1 VRVDAAGGSQLSEA
15 LEIAREALR
24 GRCAWVVGGAVR
36 DRLLGRPVVDLDLA
50 VADDP
55 RTVARHLAVVAG
67 GPAFELSG
75 AFGAWRVHAPGR
87 EWQVDVTALQGDSIE
102 EDLAQRDFTVNAI
115 AEPLDGGPL
124 VDPADGASDLERRRL
139 RMVSEEAFDRDPL
152 RVLRLA
158 RFAAGLG
165 FEPEEETIAA
175 ATQRAARIGEVAPER
190 VFGELKNLLTGD
202 RAIEGLELMDRLSLT
217 EHVLPELVALRGVE
231 QNRFHHLDVHDHTL
245 AVLQAVIELERDPA
259 AVLGDEHGDAV
270 AAFLAEPLADELT
283 RGGALRFGALLHDAG
298 KPATR
303 DYTQDGNVTFI
314 GHDRE
319 GARISR
325 DVLERLRASDRL
337 RSHVAALAE
346 HHLRLGFLVHRRP
359 LDRRAIYRYLKACQ
373 PVEIDVTLLSV
384 ADRLAT
390 RGDNAE
396 PAIAAH
402 LELAR
407 ELLGAAFAWR
417 AEGRRAPL
425 IRGDE
430 LAQAL
435 EIEEGPQLGELLA
448 AIDEAAYAGDVASR
462 EDAIELAR
470 GLVQE
475 P

>member
-1 VRVDAAGGSQLSEA
+1 MSEA
-15 LEIAREALR
+15 LEVAREALR
-24 GRCAWVVGGAVR
+24 GERAWVVGGAVR
-36 DRLLGRPVVDLDLA
+36 DRLLGRPVLDLDVA
-50 VADDP
+50 VAGEP
-55 RTVARHLAVVAG
+55 RTLARNLAVVAG

-87 EWQVDVTALQGDSIE
+87 EWQVDVTALQGDSIQ

-124 VDPADGASDLERRRL
+124 VDPFGGAGDLERRCL
-139 RMVSEEAFDRDPL
+139 RMVSDEAFDRDPL

-165 FEPEEETIAA
+165 FEPDEATIAA
-175 ATQRAARIGEVAPER
+175 AAQRATRIGEVAQER
-190 VFGELKNLLTGD
+190 VFGELKHLVTSDDAL
-202 RAIEGLELMDRLSLT
+202 EGLELMDRLRLT
-217 EHVLPELVALRGVE
+217 EHVLPELVTLRGVE

-245 AVLQAVIELERDPA
+245 AVLEAVIDLERDPA
-259 AVLGDEHGDAV
+259 AVLGDQHGAAV
-270 AAFLAEPLADELT
+270 AEFLAEPLADELT

-303 DYTQDGNVTFI
+303 DFTPDGNVTFI

-325 DVLERLRASDRL
+325 DVLTRLRASERLRA
-337 RSHVAALAE
+337 HVAALAE

-359 LDRRAIYRYLKACQ
+359 LDRRLVYRYLKTCE
-373 PVEIDVTLLSV
+373 PVEVDVTLLSV

-402 LELAR
+402 VELAS
-407 ELLGAAFAWR
+407 ELLVAAFAWR
-417 AEGRRAPL
+417 AQGRRAPL

-430 LAQAL
+430 LAEAL
-435 EIEEGPQLGELLA
+435 GIEPGPQLGELLA
-448 AIDEAAYAGDVASR
+448 AIDEAAYAGEVATR
-462 EDAIELAR
+462 DDAVELAR
-470 GLVQE
+470 GLL
-475 P
+475 